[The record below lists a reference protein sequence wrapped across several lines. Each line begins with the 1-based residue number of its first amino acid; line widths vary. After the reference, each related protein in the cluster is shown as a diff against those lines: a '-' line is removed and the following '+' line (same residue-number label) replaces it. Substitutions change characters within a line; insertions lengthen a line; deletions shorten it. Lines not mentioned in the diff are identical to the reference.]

1 MTYGL
6 SFELNSVCQWV
17 VTEEMM
23 VKGGDK
29 EKSIEYKRR
38 LDLWMSLLL
47 PSVASLQFSPP
58 LPPPPPPPP
67 PDPHRS
73 PSFLVSVS
81 SLETLGMVTITSS
94 IFKVKE
100 NYQKT

>member
-1 MTYGL
+1 MAIGLVFSKIEDPAVSCIRSNKIETTTATTATTTTTTTTTMTMTYGL

-23 VKGGDK
+23 VKGGGK

-47 PSVASLQFSPP
+47 PSVALLQF
-58 LPPPPPPPP
+58 
-67 PDPHRS
+67 
-73 PSFLVSVS
+73 
-81 SLETLGMVTITSS
+81 LEE
-94 IFKVKE
+94 K
-100 NYQKT
+100 